1 VPSSESRKP
10 QNPQER
16 GAQGEPAPSA
26 PPATPRRF
34 ANRFQQV
41 SEVDR
46 GGIGC
51 IDAAEDP
58 VLRRRVA
65 IKTLLPE
72 LQHEREAASRFAEEA
87 QITGQL
93 EHPNIV
99 PIYDLGAGERGP
111 FIVMKLIRGKS
122 LTTLISEAHAR
133 GGEPEELQHFVQ
145 TLLRLC
151 DALSFAHSR
160 GVFHCDLKA
169 DNVMVGDYGQV
180 YLMDWGVAL
189 LRSRRDSLEP
199 SSDEPLSERRATA
212 WEREDLV
219 RVTPR
224 MEAGSS
230 NVRGTPAYMS
240 PEQVLGRVAEIDER
254 TDVFG
259 LGGILYEILTG
270 QPPNDW
276 EHLKGPGLNHP
287 LAPLPTS
294 SALWPQLPP
303 ELCRIALKAL
313 APRREDRYESVAAF
327 AADLTQFLKGGGWFE
342 TRRFA
347 AGESVVVEGEL
358 GDTAYIIES
367 GRLDVWKNIGAERVL
382 VRSLGPGD
390 VFGETAVLTGTPRTA
405 SVVAAEDST
414 LKVITGGSLNR
425 ELDRNPWLAAFVR
438 SLAALFRET
447 DERLSRPTPPPREP

>member
-1 VPSSESRKP
+1 MNGDER
-10 QNPQER
+10 NP
-16 GAQGEPAPSA
+16 
-26 PPATPRRF
+26 PRRF
-34 ANRFQQV
+34 ADRFERV
-41 SEVDR
+41 CEVDR

-58 VLRRRVA
+58 VIRRRVA

-72 LQHEREAASRFAEEA
+72 LHEEPEAKSRFAEEA

-99 PIYDLGAGERGP
+99 PIYDLGGGDAGP

-122 LTTLISEAHAR
+122 LTALIAEARAR
-133 GGEPEELQHFVQ
+133 GGQPDELQHFVQ

-189 LRSRRDSLEP
+189 LRSRRDAMVTSSHDPPLETRP
-199 SSDEPLSERRATA
+199 NGA
-212 WEREDLV
+212 WEREELV
-219 RVTPR
+219 RITPR
-224 MEAGSS
+224 LQAGSS
-230 NVRGTPAYMS
+230 NVRGTPAYMA
-240 PEQVLGRVAEIDER
+240 PEQIQGRVAEIDER

-270 QPPNDW
+270 DPPNDL
-276 EHLKGPGLNHP
+276 EDLKGPGLGHE
-287 LAPLPTS
+287 LAPLPAKS
-294 SALWPQLPP
+294 QLWPQLPP

-313 APRREDRYESVAAF
+313 SPRRDDRYESVAAF
-327 AADLTQFLKGGGWFE
+327 ASDLTQFLRGGGWFE
-342 TRRFA
+342 TRKYR
-347 AGESVVVEGEL
+347 AGESVVTEGEP
-358 GDTAYIIES
+358 GDTAYIIQS
-367 GRLDVWKNIGAERVL
+367 GRLEVYKIMGSERVH
-382 VRSLGPGD
+382 VRTLGPGD
-390 VFGETAVLTGTPRTA
+390 VFGETAVLTGAPRTA
-405 SVVAAEDST
+405 SVIAAEAST
-414 LKVITGGSLNR
+414 LKVITGASLNR

-438 SLAALFRET
+438 SLAVLFRET
-447 DERLSRPTPPPREP
+447 DERLSRPSPPPREP